1 MEDMSIHEKFVVT
14 PQISSLIDRSL
25 IYLQAGFPIHFKGP
39 AGTGKTALAVHI
51 ANKLERPVMIMF
63 GNEEF
68 ERSDLLGN
76 SYGLKRKIV
85 FDNYV
90 SSVAKQQEEVEVKWI
105 DGRILQACKNG
116 YILIYDEFTRSRP
129 ETNNVFLSILEEK
142 IIETNSKRN
151 GKEVIRI
158 HPDFRVIFTSNPVE
172 YAGVHKLQDALK
184 DRMITLSLDF
194 PDRETEI
201 QILKA
206 QAKTVTK
213 IAETIVDIIR
223 KFRELKDM
231 NFSPTIRSG
240 IIIAKSIKV
249 SKLETKLREELFKQI
264 CRDVILSEKSNSTA
278 LEKEKIINELNKI
291 ISDVFDKA

>member
-1 MEDMSIHEKFVVT
+1 MSIHEKFVVT

-51 ANKLERPVMIMF
+51 ANKFERPVMIMF

-206 QAKTVTK
+206 QAKIVTK

-223 KFRELKDM
+223 RFRELKDM

>member
-51 ANKLERPVMIMF
+51 ANKFERPVMIMF

-206 QAKTVTK
+206 QAKIVTK

-223 KFRELKDM
+223 RFRELKDM

>member
-1 MEDMSIHEKFVVT
+1 MGDMSIHEKFVVT
-14 PQISSLIDRSL
+14 PHINDVITRSL

-105 DGRILQACKNG
+105 DGRILEACKNG
-116 YILIYDEFTRSRP
+116 YVLIYDEFTRSRP

-142 IIETNSKRN
+142 IIETNSRKN

-158 HPDFRVIFTSNPVE
+158 HPDFRVIFTSNPEE

-201 QILKA
+201 QILKS
-206 QAKTVTK
+206 QAKIVTK

-249 SKLETKLREELFKQI
+249 SKLETKLKEELFKQI
-264 CRDVILSEKSNSTA
+264 CRDVILSEKSHSTA
-278 LEKEKIINELNKI
+278 LEKEKIISELDKI
-291 ISDVFDKA
+291 MSDVL